1 MSNMTKLNQQDRIEC
16 RNLLS
21 EKEAVWA
28 TTKTAVVEDAKI
40 ALVALK
46 LYILNFVGILTVF
59 VVTFMSSSEAIFMVV
74 ISGLYGLMYFG
85 LPLVVSR
92 YFYRNEVRNVP
103 LKEFLN
109 GRFEI
114 HTGVLSG
121 KEALTQLCLVP
132 AALLIAT
139 IAICTAVQLAR

>member
-1 MSNMTKLNQQDRIEC
+1 MNNMTSFDQEDRIEFQS
-16 RNLLS
+16 LLPES
-21 EKEAVWA
+21 KAVKLP
-28 TTKTAVVEDAKI
+28 TKAAVVEDAKI

-74 ISGLYGLMYFG
+74 ISSLYGLMYFG

-92 YFYRNEVRNVP
+92 YFHRNEVRNIP
-103 LKEFLN
+103 MKDFMN

-114 HTGVLSG
+114 HTGVVSG
-121 KEALTQLCLVP
+121 NEALTQLCLVP